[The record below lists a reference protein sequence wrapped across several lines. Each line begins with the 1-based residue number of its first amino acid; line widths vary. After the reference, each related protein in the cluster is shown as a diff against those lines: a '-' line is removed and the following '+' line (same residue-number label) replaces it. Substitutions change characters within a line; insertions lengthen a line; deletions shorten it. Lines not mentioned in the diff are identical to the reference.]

1 MTARCAVLVAV
12 CLACA
17 AAPLSAQEGEG
28 PPTSQPSLRERISAK
43 RAELSEMLAV
53 AKRNLAAAAAQEG
66 VDPPPHLAKEVELLE
81 TIELLYGQQETQ
93 LQRSEELRTSRTR
106 LEADLA
112 AQRASGPPEE
122 RPDSFLLLESVRS
135 ELNAHTGRGPKLD
148 AAREAA
154 LKALKNARGQFADRE
169 RARRQAK
176 EVFDSPP
183 DEAQVAAL
191 AVALRMAE
199 HESRLAGERVVLD
212 ELEKANQDVGD
223 AIYELR
229 LTLLKEK
236 VAWIES
242 RARFTQNDL
251 DKQLDQVARIGF
263 SLRRRL
269 EEAKLDLESAARR
282 LADARRRRDSA
293 AETDQALVEEV
304 EAARLEREARQ
315 LELLLTQDRL
325 QRLVRVKQ
333 LWTRRFRT
341 FNGEA
346 QREQLAS
353 WEAETED
360 ARAQLDSDHRLQ
372 TDEAAD
378 ARNTLLTLQEKLTSA
393 REATPGVRRWLRDQ
407 VRSVQTRVNSYEFS
421 IAGIETSRRLCDKL
435 LAEIGDR
442 TASISFG
449 QRLAGL
455 WESVQAV
462 WNYELMAVQD
472 RPITVSKIVLGI
484 LVLIVGVTAA
494 RYFCRFLGRRLLP
507 KVGLNEGAAAA
518 LQSIVFYVLVLGLA
532 LVSLKIVNV
541 PLTAFTIAGGAL
553 AIGVGFGSQ
562 NLVNNFLSGLILLIE
577 RPIRVGDLIEVGDLL
592 GSVEHIGPRSTRVR
606 SADNVDIIV
615 PNSSFLERNVVNWT
629 LSDDRYRAHVTVGL
643 AYGTSTREA
652 AKLIRRAVEEHGKV
666 LRTPKAIVLFTGFGD
681 NALDFEVHF
690 WVRMRRLMDRKMIES
705 DIRYRIDALF
715 REAGVVIA
723 FPQRDMHIDSLKP
736 IEVRVLA
743 DQASPAAK
751 SADD

>member
-1 MTARCAVLVAV
+1 MTARRAVLAIVCIACAVGAG
-12 CLACA
+12 
-17 AAPLSAQEGEG
+17 SAQEGG
-28 PPTSQPSLRERISAK
+28 GAPASQPSLRQRVADK
-43 RAELSEMLAV
+43 RAELSEVLAA

-66 VDPPPHLAKEVELLE
+66 ADPPPHLAKEVELLE
-81 TIELLYGQQETQ
+81 TIELLYGQQEAQ

-135 ELNAHTGRGPKLD
+135 ELNAHTSRGANLA

-154 LKALKNARGQFADRE
+154 LKTLENARGQFADSE
-169 RARRQAK
+169 RARRQAQ
-176 EVFDSPP
+176 EAFDSAPN
-183 DEAQVAAL
+183 EAEVAAL

-199 HESRLAGERVVLD
+199 HESRLAAERVALH
-212 ELEKANQDVGD
+212 ELEQANQDVGD
-223 AIYELR
+223 AVYELR

-251 DKQLDQVARIGF
+251 DEQLDQVARVGF
-263 SLRRRL
+263 ALKRRL

-293 AETDQALVEEV
+293 ADTDQASVEEV

-315 LELLLTQDRL
+315 LELLLLQDRL
-325 QRLVRVKQ
+325 QRLVLVKQ

-346 QREQLAS
+346 EREELAI
-353 WEAETED
+353 WEAGARD

-378 ARNTLLTLQEKLTSA
+378 ARNTLLTLQEKLISA

-407 VRSVQTRVNSYEFS
+407 ARSVQMRINSHEFS
-421 IAGIETSRRLCDKL
+421 IAGIATSRRLCDKL
-435 LAEIGDR
+435 LAEIGGQ

-449 QRLAGL
+449 QRLAGV
-455 WESVQAV
+455 WESVTAV
-462 WNYELMAVQD
+462 WHYELIAVQD
-472 RPITVSKIVLGI
+472 HPITVSKIVVVIVL
-484 LVLIVGVTAA
+484 LIVGVTAA
-494 RYFCRFLGRRLLP
+494 RYFSRFLGRRLLP
-507 KVGLNEGAAAA
+507 RVGLNEGAAAA
-518 LQSIVFYVLVLGLA
+518 LQSVVFYVLVLGLG
-532 LVSLKIVNV
+532 LLSLKVVNV

-553 AIGVGFGSQ
+553 AIGIGFGSQ

-577 RPIRVGDLIEVGDLL
+577 RPIRVGDLIEVEDLL

-615 PNSSFLERNVVNWT
+615 PNSSFLEQNVVNWT

-643 AYGTSTREA
+643 AYGTKTREA

-666 LRTPKAIVLFTGFGD
+666 LKTPKAIVLFTGFGD

-723 FPQRDMHIDSLKP
+723 FPQRDLHIDTLKP
-736 IEVRVLA
+736 VEVRVLA
-743 DQASPAAK
+743 DQASPAAE
-751 SADD
+751 SDNE

>member
-1 MTARCAVLVAV
+1 MTARRAVLVAV
-12 CLACA
+12 CITCA
-17 AAPLSAQEGEG
+17 VGPAFAQEGG
-28 PPTSQPSLRERISAK
+28 GAATSQPTLRERISAK
-43 RAELSEMLAV
+43 RAELSEVLAV
-53 AKRNLAAAAAQEG
+53 AKRNLAAAAAQQG
-66 VDPPPHLAKEVELLE
+66 ADPPPHLTQEVELLE
-81 TIELLYGQQETQ
+81 TTELLYGQQEAQ
-93 LQRSEELRTSRTR
+93 LQRSEELRTSRVR

-135 ELNAHTGRGPKLD
+135 ELNAHSGRGANLD

-154 LKALKNARGQFADRE
+154 LKTLENARGQLADRE
-169 RARRQAK
+169 RGRRQAK
-176 EVFDSPP
+176 ERFDTAS

-191 AVALRMAE
+191 AVTLRMAE
-199 HESRLAGERVVLD
+199 LESRLATERVALH
-212 ELEKANQDVGD
+212 EFETANQEVGD

-236 VAWIES
+236 AAWIES

-251 DKQLDQVARIGF
+251 DKQLDQVARAGF
-263 SLRRRL
+263 SLKRRL

-282 LADARRRRDSA
+282 LADVRRRRDRA

-315 LELLLTQDRL
+315 IELLLLQDRL
-325 QRLVRVKQ
+325 QRLVLVKQ

-346 QREQLAS
+346 EREELAT
-353 WEAETED
+353 WETEAQD
-360 ARAQLDSDHRLQ
+360 ARAQLDSDYRLQ

-378 ARNTLLTLQEKLTSA
+378 SRNTLLTLREKLTSA

-407 VRSVQTRVNSYEFS
+407 VRSVQTRINSHEFS
-421 IAGIETSRRLCDKL
+421 IAGIETSRRLCGKL
-435 LAEIGDR
+435 LAEIGDQ

-455 WESVQAV
+455 WESVKAV

-472 RPITVSKIVLGI
+472 RPITVSKIVVVIVL
-484 LVLIVGVTAA
+484 LIVGVTAA

-507 KVGLNEGAAAA
+507 RVGLNEGAAAA

-615 PNSSFLERNVVNWT
+615 PNSSFLEHNVVNWT

-666 LRTPKAIVLFTGFGD
+666 LKTPKAIVLFTGFGD

-690 WVRMRRLMDRKMIES
+690 WVRMRRLMDRKVIES
-705 DIRYRIDALF
+705 DIRYRIDSLF

-723 FPQRDMHIDSLKP
+723 FPQRDLHIDTLSP
-736 IEVRVLA
+736 VEVRVLS
-743 DQASPAAK
+743 DQASPAAA
-751 SADD
+751 SADE